1 MSFPTAA
8 LTCVQVSP
16 RSVDRNIPPSGN
28 VYLPPPKDSKT
39 PPPRSP
45 AKMVPSCRKR
55 GDMARVRTES
65 FVSPRLAARQV
76 YPPSVERKTPPP
88 EGPGEHG
95 TVGFVCRRERHD
107 LDVEVGQPLA
117 GALPGLSPV
126 RGAKDALAGCTREDG
141 QVVLEVRGDGQGRHE
156 RCGRGL
162 VPAIAAVQR
171 PQDAARDPCEHVPIG
186 VGRAPG
192 VPATVHAK
200 PPGGPMASGR
210 PCASSRGDGQISTT
224 TASARNMAAVFSAAA
239 RLMGCASQAAGSGT
253 GHPNPRRTPLS
264 SSISSA
270 LTGSDGG
277 REGPKSRPMAAMS
290 AFLVRACPPERASSL
305 P

>member
-1 MSFPTAA
+1 
-8 LTCVQVSP
+8 
-16 RSVDRNIPPSGN
+16 
-28 VYLPPPKDSKT
+28 
-39 PPPRSP
+39 
-45 AKMVPSCRKR
+45 MVPSCRKR
-55 GDMARVRTES
+55 GDMARARTES

-88 EGPGEHG
+88 KVPANTVRSASYAGENVTTSTLRSVSPSPALSQDSPPFVERRMPSPDVPAKMVRSFSKSGETARAG
-95 TVGFVCRRERHD
+95 TNDAAAASC
-107 LDVEVGQPLA
+107 Q
-117 GALPGLSPV
+117 LSPPSNDRRTPPV
-126 RGAKDALAGCTREDG
+126 TPANTCPSAGRPGGA
-141 QVVLEVRGDGQGRHE
+141 
-156 RCGRGL
+156 
-162 VPAIAAVQR
+162 
-171 PQDAARDPCEHVPIG
+171 
-186 VGRAPG
+186 
-192 VPATVHAK
+192 ATVHAK
-200 PPGGPMASGR
+200 PPGGPTASER

-239 RLMGCASQAAGSGT
+239 RLMGCASQATGSGT
-253 GHPNPRRTPLS
+253 GHPNPKRTPLS